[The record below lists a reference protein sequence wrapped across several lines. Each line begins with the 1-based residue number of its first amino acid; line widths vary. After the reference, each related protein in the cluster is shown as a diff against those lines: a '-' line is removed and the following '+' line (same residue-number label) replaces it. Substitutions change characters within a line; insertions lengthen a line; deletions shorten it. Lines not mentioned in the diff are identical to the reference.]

1 MTFRIAAVAAALV
14 CLAPAAHAE
23 ERETVTVRVSHAGLD
38 LSTAAGRRT
47 LDARVDRAAWY
58 ACRPARLGLDG
69 LRDANRCRAE
79 MRADAKIRVA
89 RLMANDPVK
98 VAAVR

>member
-1 MTFRIAAVAAALV
+1 MTFRIAAVAAVLA

-23 ERETVTVRVSHAGLD
+23 VREAVTVRVSHAGLD
-38 LSTAAGRRT
+38 LSSAAGRRM

-58 ACRPARLGLDG
+58 ACRPERVGLAG

-89 RLMANDPVK
+89 QLIANAPVK
-98 VAAVR
+98 VAAAR